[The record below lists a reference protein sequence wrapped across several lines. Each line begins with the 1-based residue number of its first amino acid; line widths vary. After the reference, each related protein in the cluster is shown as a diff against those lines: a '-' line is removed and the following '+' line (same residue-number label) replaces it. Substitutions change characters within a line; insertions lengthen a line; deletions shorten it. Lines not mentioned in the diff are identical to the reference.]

1 MQFLEYVFTITFVYV
16 LNYPFEY
23 PNYPNDFHKMTLL
36 SFLSLKCRFCGF
48 AFAAHMN
55 MSEVDAMSRC
65 LKIGTS
71 TLWAMLKIQGKKLQ
85 G

>member
-23 PNYPNDFHKMTLL
+23 PNYPNDFVVFGQMSLL
-36 SFLSLKCRFCGF
+36 SLFGRFCGF

-55 MSEVDAMSRC
+55 MSELAFVPRC
-65 LKIGTS
+65 LKIGTTAPDRPS
-71 TLWAMLKIQGKKLQ
+71 LSHG
-85 G
+85 